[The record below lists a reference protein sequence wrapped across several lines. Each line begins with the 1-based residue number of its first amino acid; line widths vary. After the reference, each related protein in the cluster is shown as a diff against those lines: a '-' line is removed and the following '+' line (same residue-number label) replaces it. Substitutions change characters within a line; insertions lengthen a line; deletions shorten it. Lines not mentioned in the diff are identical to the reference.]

1 MRSLFLIFKL
11 QKYFSSLKNVLWIL
25 HYLITEPIYP
35 LRAYCKDM
43 PSILKGALRLNSVIW
58 KLFRYVKKVLL
69 CDLPWHPKS
78 NSCNAQEVII
88 KKSFYTSRH
97 SHSSLLVFVRLRDFF
112 YWYLMHKK
120 CRYYCL
126 IIESRFT
133 HLIKHIINKKNEVIV
148 CNKYKQHTNFC
159 QS

>member
-1 MRSLFLIFKL
+1 MHWPWKSYFLQAIFLVTTNKSRLFLGCFWPCNHQEWFMNFALFKT
-11 QKYFSSLKNVLWIL
+11 Q
-25 HYLITEPIYP
+25 PIYP
-35 LRAYCKDM
+35 LRAFCKDM

-97 SHSSLLVFVRLRDFF
+97 SHSSLLVFVRLRDF
-112 YWYLMHKK
+112 
-120 CRYYCL
+120 YY
-126 IIESRFT
+126 
-133 HLIKHIINKKNEVIV
+133 
-148 CNKYKQHTNFC
+148 
-159 QS
+159 

>member
-1 MRSLFLIFKL
+1 MFFLIITYEIIISDL
-11 QKYFSSLKNVLWIL
+11 LVAQTFSSLKIILWIL
-25 HYLITEPIYP
+25 HYLKTKLIYP
-35 LRAYCKDM
+35 LRAFCKDM

-97 SHSSLLVFVRLRDFF
+97 SHSSLLVFVGLRDFF
-112 YWYLMHKK
+112 YWYLMHKNVD
-120 CRYYCL
+120 
-126 IIESRFT
+126 IIA
-133 HLIKHIINKKNEVIV
+133 I
-148 CNKYKQHTNFC
+148 
-159 QS
+159 